1 VTADP
6 FVEAIPQI
14 PHTAGQ
20 CRGAL
25 ERGIALYPF
34 RVTWCLWGRGE
45 LDPKT
50 QVFVQATAAITSV
63 AFTVSVLNVLAVV
76 LSHVLS

>member
-1 VTADP
+1 
-6 FVEAIPQI
+6 
-14 PHTAGQ
+14 
-20 CRGAL
+20 
-25 ERGIALYPF
+25 LYPF
-34 RVTWCLWGRGE
+34 RVAWCWWGRGE